1 MKWMTESQAQRS
13 QAPVPQALLSDKGK
27 SLGMPEA
34 LTLTRMSFGFSRALN
49 YQLDESLG
57 ADTTIPN
64 PRRLSADSKYRILTR
79 RGEGRSAIV
88 RHCYG
93 AGSAQWW
100 WQKTWVS
107 LYIEKLLFLFKFFS
121 VIFSTSKIH
130 PMDMEIVKVKTP

>member
-13 QAPVPQALLSDKGK
+13 QAPASQALLSDKGK

-34 LTLTRMSFGFSRALN
+34 LTLTGMSFGFSRALN

-79 RGEGRSAIV
+79 GGGR
-88 RHCYG
+88 
-93 AGSAQWW
+93 
-100 WQKTWVS
+100 
-107 LYIEKLLFLFKFFS
+107 EKVGKNR
-121 VIFSTSKIH
+121 
-130 PMDMEIVKVKTP
+130 